1 MSTKKEIIFNGIW
14 NELGADEKNVV
25 VCNHLKTLSMWDLKR
40 VICNVLDVD
49 YMDDEGLRAAAE
61 KLVNER

>member
-14 NELGADEKNVV
+14 NELDASEKNVV
-25 VCNHLKTLSMWDLKR
+25 VCNHLKTLSAWDLKR
-40 VICNVLDVD
+40 VLCNVLGVD
-49 YMDDEGLRAAAE
+49 YMDDAGMRACVE